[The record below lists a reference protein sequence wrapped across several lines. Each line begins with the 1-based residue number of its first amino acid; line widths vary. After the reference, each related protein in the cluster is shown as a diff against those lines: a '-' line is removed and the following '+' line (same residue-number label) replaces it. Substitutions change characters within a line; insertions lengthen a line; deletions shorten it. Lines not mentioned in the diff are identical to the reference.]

1 VRDMQNDLLS
11 HFSRAS
17 DAQQFIELV
26 PSALD
31 VVDRY
36 VETLRS
42 QTVPL
47 NKLLVTRSI
56 TQKLDEYR
64 QFNDGVAALMQL
76 DEEGFEVNPGE
87 AIRYLICD
95 CRSKDPKRRVKIDSF
110 ITGDEGYD
118 VDAYVDLLL
127 RGVEGML
134 LPFGYDKERLAD
146 IFGPRSPRGP

>member
-1 VRDMQNDLLS
+1 
-11 HFSRAS
+11 
-17 DAQQFIELV
+17 
-26 PSALD
+26 
-31 VVDRY
+31 VDRY

-56 TQKLDEYR
+56 TKKLGEYR

-134 LPFGYDKERLAD
+134 LPFGYDKKRLAE
-146 IFGPRSPRGP
+146 IFGARSPREP